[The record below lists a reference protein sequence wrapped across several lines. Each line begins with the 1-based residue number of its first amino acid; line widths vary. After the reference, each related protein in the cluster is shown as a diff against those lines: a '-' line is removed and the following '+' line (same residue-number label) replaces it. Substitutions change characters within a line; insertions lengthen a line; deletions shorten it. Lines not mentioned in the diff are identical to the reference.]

1 MIHSSPVAGTEQQ
14 NALYPPLEPHRIE
27 RLAVDALHSLHV
39 EECGNPEG
47 FPVLFLH
54 GGPGSHIR
62 PHQRQYFD
70 PAFYRI
76 VLLDQRGCG
85 QSRPAGCTEQNTT
98 WHLVAD
104 IERLRTRLGVQRW
117 LLFGGSWGATLALAY
132 AETHPERV
140 AGLVLRG
147 VFLGTE
153 AEVRWYAHGLQ
164 RFVPCAWRLLT
175 ATAGCSEGVVARY
188 HALVNHPDMET
199 STRAA
204 RAWVGY
210 EEAVMRL
217 GSGSA
222 PVASAPGDGAD
233 ALHRARIQ
241 LHFLVNGCFL
251 RDNELLEQAW
261 RVGEVPA
268 ILVQGRLDMVCP
280 PLAATELAR
289 RLQNAQ
295 LRLIEDGGHSGLD
308 PAIAGAL
315 RRATDEMRERFRR

>member
-1 MIHSSPVAGTEQQ
+1 VIPSSPVAGTEQQ
-14 NALYPPLEPHRIE
+14 SALYPPLEPYRIE

-39 EECGNPEG
+39 EQCGNREG

-76 VLLDQRGCG
+76 VLFDQRGCG
-85 QSRPAGCTEQNTT
+85 QSLPAGCTEQNTT

-104 IERLRTRLGVQRW
+104 IERLRIHLGVQRW

-153 AEVRWYAHGLQ
+153 TEIRWYVDGLR
-164 RFVPCAWRLLT
+164 RFVPCARRLLT
-175 ATAGCSEGVVARY
+175 ATAECSEGLLARY
-188 HALVNHPDMET
+188 HALVNHPDMQT
-199 STRAA
+199 HTRAA
-204 RAWVGY
+204 QAWVGY

-222 PVASAPGDGAD
+222 PMPSASGAAD

-241 LHFLVNGCFL
+241 LHFLANGCFL
-251 RDNELLEQAW
+251 RDNELLERAW
-261 RVGEVPA
+261 RVGDVPA

-280 PLAATELAR
+280 PLAAAELAR
-289 RLQNAQ
+289 RLPNAE
-295 LRLIEDGGHSGLD
+295 LRMVENGGHSALD
-308 PAIAGAL
+308 PLIAGAL
-315 RRATDEMRERFRR
+315 RRATDDMRGRVRR